1 MSDRFRLP
9 ESGLPMIILEAGVN
23 HDGELRKAIELIDLA
38 AKSGADFIKFQTYS
52 AEKLAAKSSPSYW
65 NLKEEPTT
73 SQIEL
78 FAKYDGFTLQDY
90 KSLILRAEQAG
101 IGFLTT
107 CFDIEWFDALADFL
121 PFYKIA
127 SADLTNYILI
137 RAISEKDKPI
147 LMSTG
152 AASFEEISAALHLI
166 RSITNAEVCLMHC
179 VLNYPTEFEN
189 ANLGRISELKARFPE
204 VLIGY
209 SDHTRSE
216 FSHSAIS
223 LAVSLGA
230 TIIEKHFTY
239 DKGQIGNDHYH
250 SFDASDVEL
259 LYKNLSTQMRMVDF
273 KEDRFLNI
281 QADARSFARRGLYAS
296 RDIRKGSVISL
307 LDVIP
312 LRPTVLGGGFLG
324 SEVSLVVGKECI
336 LDILE
341 GDPFTDF
348 NIV

>member
-1 MSDRFRLP
+1 MNMRFQLP
-9 ESGLPMIILEAGVN
+9 ETGLPMIILEAGVN
-23 HDGELRKAIELIDLA
+23 HDGELGKANELIELA
-38 AKSGADFIKFQTYS
+38 AKSSADYIKFQTYS
-52 AEKLAAKSSPSYW
+52 ADMLAAKDSPSYW
-65 NLKEEPTT
+65 NLQEESTT

-78 FAKYDGFTLQDY
+78 FRKYDGFTLNDY
-90 KSLILRAEQAG
+90 ESLIARAEKAG

-107 CFDIEWFDALADFL
+107 CFDINWLELLADHL
-121 PFYKIA
+121 PFFKIA
-127 SADLTNYILI
+127 SADITNFILI
-137 RAISEKDKPI
+137 EEVAKKGKPI
-147 LMSTG
+147 LLSTG
-152 AASFEEISAALHLI
+152 AASFEEISAALNLI

-189 ANLGRISELKARFPE
+189 ANLNRISELKVRFPN

-239 DKGQIGNDHYH
+239 DKNQIGNDHYH
-250 SFDASDVEL
+250 SFDLRDVEL
-259 LYKNLSTQMRMVDF
+259 LYRNLSTQMKMVKFD
-273 KEDRFLNI
+273 EDRFLDI

-296 RDIRKGSVISL
+296 RNIRKGSTISL

-312 LRPTVLGGGFLG
+312 LRPTVKEGGFLG
-324 SEVSLVVGKECI
+324 SEVSKVVGKKC
-336 LDILE
+336 LSDILE
-341 GDPFTDF
+341 GDPFT
-348 NIV
+348 NLNVV